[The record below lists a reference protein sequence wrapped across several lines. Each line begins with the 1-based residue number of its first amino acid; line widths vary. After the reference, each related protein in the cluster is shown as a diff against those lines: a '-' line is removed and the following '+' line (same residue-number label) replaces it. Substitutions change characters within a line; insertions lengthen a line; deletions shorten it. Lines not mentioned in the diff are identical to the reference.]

1 MLFGGADNANCT
13 YKRTNMGGVGGGGGG
28 GVVYPYFPQIY
39 ETLYQKSI

>member
-13 YKRTNMGGVGGGGGG
+13 YKRTNMGGGGGGGG
-28 GVVYPYFPQIY
+28 GVYPYFPQIY

>member
-13 YKRTNMGGVGGGGGG
+13 YKRTNMGGGGG

>member
-13 YKRTNMGGVGGGGGG
+13 YKRTNMGGGGGG

>member
-13 YKRTNMGGVGGGGGG
+13 YKRTNMGGGEGGGGI
-28 GVVYPYFPQIY
+28 VYPYFPQIY

>member
-13 YKRTNMGGVGGGGGG
+13 YKRTNMGGMGGG

-39 ETLYQKSI
+39 ETHNQKSI

>member
-13 YKRTNMGGVGGGGGG
+13 YKRTNMGGGG